1 MEEQDRKF
9 RFPGIRSTSPI
20 EEKTHSSYQIN
31 NFELA
36 SFKYNCSCHIC
47 HDQSHFNPHSYYAV
61 AQLSPKT
68 KKNLKGFSWL
78 IEKLSEISNECSIR
92 INTPD
97 IVTFKNGRPT
107 LYAQTTRDKLL
118 KANKSAERLKIQEV
132 IKSISNISR
141 TRKREEILNNKIMLS
156 VNPMESGKEI
166 ACLRYMATNTT
177 NDIEEFSCFDEDG
190 ALKIMNENEFM
201 GLLWQRPSSNLW
213 RTIAYIQSLLK
224 CKNGVGESFIHKY
237 QFDEFPKLPNLD
249 SDFSDSAEFE
259 LFSQSPAKYSES
271 IFLRIYSYL
280 NKYLNIKLKSIQG
293 EFVKDENN
301 KLWLVHASLIDYTGK
316 IIEKSPI
323 RQPLTESVEILP
335 ETETKE
341 DLIYH
346 LEQVSKEP
354 KNPRTEK
361 LSNYMKEECDKIM
374 KATKFV
380 DFFSNARVDHNS
392 VKAYEKL
399 RPTTGIFKK
408 PTYAKGRNT
417 VKRSETEQKKLFLS
431 RGSEIDTKSSS
442 PVKNRKTW
450 VYMSKLKFS
459 PIKDQQKKTAYS
471 TSKSPISSTKYL

>member
-1 MEEQDRKF
+1 MEEQDRKL
-9 RFPGIRSTSPI
+9 RLPTLRSTTPV
-20 EEKTHSSYQIN
+20 EEKSHSPYSIS

-47 HDQSHFNPHSYYAV
+47 HDQSISNPHSYFTV
-61 AQLSPKT
+61 SQPSPKT

-78 IEKLSEISNECSIR
+78 LEKLSDISNECSIR

-97 IVTFKNGRPT
+97 VVIFKFGRPA
-107 LYAQTTRDKLL
+107 LYVQTTREKLL

-166 ACLRYMATNTT
+166 ACLRYMASNTT
-177 NDIEEFSCFDEDG
+177 NDIEEFSCYDEDG
-190 ALKIMNENEFM
+190 ALKIMNENDFM

-237 QFDEFPKLPNLD
+237 HFDEFPKLLD
-249 SDFSDSAEFE
+249 PESDFSDSSEFD
-259 LFSQSPAKYSES
+259 LFLQSPSKYSEL
-271 IFLRIYSYL
+271 IFLRLYFYL
-280 NKYLNIKLKSIQG
+280 NKHLNIKLKSIQG

-301 KLWLVHASLIDYTGK
+301 KIWLVHASLIDFTGK
-316 IIEKSPI
+316 IAEKSPI
-323 RQPLTESVEILP
+323 RQPLTESVQILP
-335 ETETKE
+335 ETEVKE

-361 LSNYMKEECDKIM
+361 LSNYMKEECEKIM
-374 KATKFV
+374 KATRFV
-380 DFFSNARVDHNS
+380 DFFSNARVDHTS

-399 RPTTGIFKK
+399 RPSTGMFKR
-408 PTYAKGRNT
+408 PTYVKGKST
-417 VKRSETEQKKLFLS
+417 VKRSETEQKKLLLS

-442 PVKNRKTW
+442 PVKNRQTW
-450 VYMSKLKFS
+450 IYMPKLKFS
-459 PIKDQQKKTAYS
+459 PIKDQKKTAYS
-471 TSKSPISSTKYL
+471 TSKSPISSTKFL